1 LFAIA
6 GQIKKDG
13 IAIDVN
19 QIPLYLITE
28 NGFLI
33 TLSK

>member
-6 GQIKKDG
+6 VQIKKDG

-19 QIPLYLITE
+19 QTPLNLITE